1 MAASVLDKAK
11 TKLVLE
17 EPFFATILL
26 NLELVETKTLNGKDL
41 WLVATDGTH
50 LWYNKENF
58 EKLTVGQAKGALK
71 HEVMH
76 IAQLHPWR
84 GEGKEHQRWNHATD
98 YAINPMILDDG
109 GELPVGALD
118 GTPYKGQSADQ
129 IYNHLPPM
137 PPQTGPGKNQIGNQQ
152 NPMADDVQPAK
163 DKSQAGVEKAKAMI
177 AQAANV
183 AKAQG
188 KLPEFVKSMV
198 DEVMAAETD
207 WREELREFL
216 TESSPNDYSYK
227 RPNRR
232 FMTGDEAMYL
242 PTQYGHDAMDE
253 LGTIMDTSGSI
264 TMDELRRGLGEIV
277 GAVEDVSPKRL
288 TVAYADA
295 AVQHADTFD
304 NPGEAELKESFQR
317 HGAGGTNMVAALV
330 WFKRN
335 RPNVKAVI
343 CFTDGET
350 PYGEESDF
358 PFPVLWAI
366 TNPRIKAPWG
376 RTVFIDLDK

>member
-1 MAASVLDKAK
+1 MVASVLDRAK

-26 NLELVETKTLNGKDL
+26 NLELVETKKLNGKDL
-41 WLVATDGTH
+41 WLVATDGTT
-50 LWYNKENF
+50 LWYNKDNF
-58 EKLTVGQAKGALK
+58 EQLTVGQAKGALK

-76 IAQLHPWR
+76 VAQLHPWR

-98 YAINPMILDDG
+98 YAINPMIIDDG

-137 PPQTGPGKNQIGNQQ
+137 PPQNGPGKNQMGNQQ

-188 KLPEFVKSMV
+188 KLPEFVKAMV

-232 FMTGDEAMYL
+232 FMTGDEALYL
-242 PTQYGHDAMDE
+242 PTQYGQDAMDE

-277 GAVEDVSPKRL
+277 GAVQDVAPKRL
-288 TVAYADA
+288 TVAYCDA

-304 NPGEAELKESFQR
+304 QPGEAELKASFQR
-317 HGAGGTNMVAALV
+317 HGAGGTSMPAGLK

-343 CFTDGET
+343 VYTDGET
-350 PYGEESDF
+350 SFGEEEDF

-366 TNPRIKAPWG
+366 TNPRIRAPWG
-376 RTVFIDLDK
+376 RTIFIDLDK